1 MVQLIQDCLRLLL
14 VSFLLSCSL
23 GSEVLRPRGVSLIK
37 ASLYD
42 PARDFSCL
50 DGSGTIPFRNVN
62 DDYCDCRDGSDEP
75 GTSACPNGFFHC
87 SNKGHIPLDV
97 RSSRVNDGICDCC
110 DASDEWASGA
120 DCTDQCQEFGR
131 AAREEALR
139 KEEESK
145 KGYSLKL
152 GMIEQGKNMKQ
163 ERKEKIALIEL
174 ELQQAE
180 SVRAEQETLKLAA
193 EELES
198 AALEQYK
205 EANEAKKAAEDAI
218 KLAASEAEAKEAF
231 GELDTDGDGAV
242 TKQEVQADT
251 TYDTNRDGSVSDDE
265 ATFYMQHADSLDFH
279 EFFTKSWHLMRPAYH
294 VAKNKAGAPPP
305 SLFTPPS
312 TTPPPPPPPHSEEKS
327 VDDEGEDESLLDD
340 DEENP
345 EDEDDYDP
353 ELDNVDEGLLDEPT
367 EVPDV
372 VYDDETQGLVD
383 AANAARSSY
392 QDAQRSVDALKKQLS
407 EEQASLDKDFG
418 PEDEFRVFEGR
429 CFEYTDRE
437 YTYKLC
443 PFDTASQ
450 IPKNGGGET
459 RLGTWHDWEGEDTG
473 PRGKYSAMKYTNGQG
488 CWNGPNRSTLV
499 HLRCGV
505 ENELISAAEP
515 SKCEY
520 VFIFTTPAACDA
532 VEDGSDEHAQHT
544 EL

>member
-265 ATFYMQHADSLDFH
+265 AT
-279 EFFTKSWHLMRPAYH
+279 
-294 VAKNKAGAPPP
+294 
-305 SLFTPPS
+305 
-312 TTPPPPPPPHSEEKS
+312 S